1 MKAMRL
7 TLIVC
12 GLSLTLASAHAAA
25 QGFQGAVRG
34 LVKDGGGVVPGA
46 EVVLLNEATTVA
58 RSTTSNEAGE
68 YNFPNLAPGT
78 YTLKVSLQGY
88 KGYALPAVRVGTRS
102 SSPST

>member
-12 GLSLTLASAHAAA
+12 GLALTLASAHAAA
-25 QGFQGAVRG
+25 QGFQGGIRG
-34 LVKDGGGVVPGA
+34 PVKDAGGVVPGA
-46 EVVLLNEATTVA
+46 EVGLINEATNVA
-58 RSTTSNEAGE
+58 RSTMSNEAGE

-88 KGYALPAVRVGTRS
+88 KGYACPPSASARS
-102 SSPST
+102 SSSRST